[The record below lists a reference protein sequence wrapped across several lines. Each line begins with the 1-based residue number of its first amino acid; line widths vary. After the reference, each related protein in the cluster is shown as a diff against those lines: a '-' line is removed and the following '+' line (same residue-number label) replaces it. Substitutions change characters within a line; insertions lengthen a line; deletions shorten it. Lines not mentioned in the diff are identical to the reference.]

1 MKKKY
6 VQQNKM
12 IGVRFDPNTMKVLE
26 TVAKEKRWSLASTVA
41 WCVEQHLDVAPS
53 RTIGRR

>member
-1 MKKKY
+1 MNNKY
-6 VQQNKM
+6 VQKNKLV
-12 IGVRFDPNTMKVLE
+12 GVRFDAVTIKALEKVSRE
-26 TVAKEKRWSLASTVA
+26 RRWSLASTVA